1 MLPHTHA
8 HTHIYKQVF
17 SAGSVVRSGSRT
29 MQKCAHLHTSA
40 YNLPALVVLG
50 YWLKVKSGVS
60 GGVVVKDMGHV
71 WQLFQGFW
79 STRTGGRSE
88 KMEEQGDG
96 GGLDRQKR
104 DKRQESAAEILFDA
118 KCIQTPGVNVGINVQ
133 CLECHIRAPYLHIV
147 SWYEGSGFI
156 IFTLTFTNIS
166 IRPQSLL

>member
-1 MLPHTHA
+1 MLAFGILISASCLISLWAGMLPHTHA

-71 WQLFQGFW
+71 
-79 STRTGGRSE
+79 
-88 KMEEQGDG
+88 
-96 GGLDRQKR
+96 
-104 DKRQESAAEILFDA
+104 
-118 KCIQTPGVNVGINVQ
+118 
-133 CLECHIRAPYLHIV
+133 
-147 SWYEGSGFI
+147 
-156 IFTLTFTNIS
+156 
-166 IRPQSLL
+166 